1 MLVLERLE
9 NQNLFKLVKAKKG
22 KFLSEA
28 EHTPRTT
35 SLSDGCPFLE
45 QSAEMKVG
53 GETQKTTVKIQ
64 KIQDWIL

>member
-1 MLVLERLE
+1 MLVLEKLE

-28 EHTPRTT
+28 EHMPRTT
-35 SLSDGCPFLE
+35 SLSDGCLFLE